1 MSDEL
6 EPLGP
11 LDPLAEDL
19 FRAERDHLAP
29 VDPARAARL
38 YAKVAETVAFTAP
51 ATDAPR
57 PPAPPATPSAPI
69 SPAAP
74 ALSAKALAPWVL
86 SAFFGGVVAGA
97 LARGAVQTPRA
108 VTPPPSVSTTLVVPV
123 PSVSTSAP
131 LVLPSASVV
140 PSPSAMVSVSATPSK
155 PAVPQAPSADSDPQ
169 SLDKSLTAERAL
181 VERARVALSR
191 HQGSMALDALA
202 EHEASFPRGRL
213 VEERE
218 ALRIRALV
226 DAGRVGEAEAKARA
240 FRARWPNSVFLSAVD
255 LAVAPR

>member
-6 EPLGP
+6 DP

-19 FRAERDHLAP
+19 FRAERDHVAP

-38 YAKVAETVAFTAP
+38 FAKVAETVAFTTP
-51 ATDAPR
+51 ALEAPR
-57 PPAPPATPSAPI
+57 EPEVPRAPEAPPTAPT
-69 SPAAP
+69 AP
-74 ALSAKALAPWVL
+74 GLTVKALTPWVL
-86 SAFFGGVVAGA
+86 SAFVGGVVTGI
-97 LARGAVQTPRA
+97 LARGAVDSPTPS
-108 VTPPPSVSTTLVVPV
+108 TPVPSPSTTLVLPT
-123 PSVSTSAP
+123 PSESALSP
-131 LVLPSASVV
+131 PIVPSASV
-140 PSPSAMVSVSATPSK
+140 MR
-155 PAVPQAPSADSDPQ
+155 APSATVPPSASAPKPPPQATASADAPQ

-191 HQGSMALDALA
+191 HQGTMALDALA
-202 EHEASFPRGRL
+202 EHEATFPRGRL

-218 ALRIRALV
+218 ALRVRALV
-226 DAGRVGEAEAKARA
+226 DAGRTAEAETKARA